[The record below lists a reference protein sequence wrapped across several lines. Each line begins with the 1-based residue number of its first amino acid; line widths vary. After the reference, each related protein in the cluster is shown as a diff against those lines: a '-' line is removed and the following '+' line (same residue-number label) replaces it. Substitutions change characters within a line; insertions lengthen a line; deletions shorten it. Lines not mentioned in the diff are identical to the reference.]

1 MIGCGS
7 LVAHRERRRLGA
19 KQGQQKATRN
29 TDLPGVGCGLRAA
42 LPAALCVAA
51 RRCCRFVSLRHLDP
65 TAAYQMPTA
74 LGAQRLLLEL
84 FEEQSD
90 LIRSAYA
97 RARDSV
103 RSNVANVALRPGRHQ
118 GFELVTNAKL
128 RTVAAHDEDGT
139 VIGAS
144 LLVVLGSRG
153 QRGAREDKSGQA
165 IVALFAMDMDV
176 CIP

>member
-1 MIGCGS
+1 
-7 LVAHRERRRLGA
+7 
-19 KQGQQKATRN
+19 
-29 TDLPGVGCGLRAA
+29 
-42 LPAALCVAA
+42 
-51 RRCCRFVSLRHLDP
+51 
-65 TAAYQMPTA
+65 MPTA
-74 LGAQRLLLEL
+74 LGAQRLLLEM

-103 RSNVANVALRPGRHQ
+103 RSNVALRPGRDQ

-144 LLVVLGSRG
+144 LLVVLGSRS
-153 QRGAREDKSGQA
+153 ARRA
-165 IVALFAMDMDV
+165 
-176 CIP
+176 